1 MDIRIAIIEFPG
13 TNCERESAQAV
24 RRAGMDAVMFRWNM
38 PVALLE
44 GCDGYVIAGGF
55 SYEDRSRSGILAALD
70 PVLDVLKQESAK
82 GKPVLGICN
91 GAQILVEAGLVPGF
105 HDYQVGMALAANR
118 RVSNGV
124 VANSGFYNSWVD
136 IKRTPSESL
145 SDNAFIK
152 HLTPGQSIHL
162 PAAHAEGRFV
172 ISESLLDLLRLRG
185 MDLFRYT
192 ENPNGSTDDLAGV
205 CNAHGNILALMPHP
219 ERTTSGD
226 PIFLS
231 MRTYIQ
237 QHKESGWTRGCNP
250 DLDIPSAMQTQ
261 LEAKTTPSY
270 HPSSSLL
277 SKELIIGT
285 IITDNSAVSVEQAL
299 KRLGME
305 ITVQRHLHWELNATE
320 ALPPHAFDTTIQQA
334 EASGELFNPNKEF
347 VTALSPPANSQ
358 TYLIRPLPGEDSPGQ
373 HAFYTLS
380 EWFGVE
386 GLANVCS
393 GVLWTF
399 TPATQDPEEAQQVI
413 KAALATHIID
423 NPYSQ
428 RRFRYA

>member
-13 TNCERESAQAV
+13 TNCERESAQAI
-24 RRAGMDAVMFRWNM
+24 RRAGMDVVMFRWNM
-38 PVALLE
+38 PVDLLQ

-105 HDYQVGMALAANR
+105 HGYQVGMALAANR
-118 RVSNGV
+118 RVVNNV
-124 VANSGFYNSWVD
+124 VVSSGFYNSWVD
-136 IKRTPSESL
+136 IERTPSEPL
-145 SDNAFIK
+145 SNNAFIK

-172 ISESLLDLLRLRG
+172 IPESLLDILRLRG

-192 ENPNGSTDDLAGV
+192 ENPNGSTDNLAGV
-205 CNAHGNILALMPHP
+205 CNTHGNILALMPHP
-219 ERTTSGD
+219 ERTTAGD

-237 QHKESGWTRGCNP
+237 QHRQSGWTRGCSPN
-250 DLDIPSAMQTQ
+250 LEIPSAMQTQ
-261 LEAKTTPSY
+261 LEAKTTPSF
-270 HPSSSLL
+270 HSPSSLL

-299 KRLGME
+299 RRLGLA
-305 ITVQRHLHWELNATE
+305 ISVQRHLHWELTAAEGLSPQAFAT
-320 ALPPHAFDTTIQQA
+320 TVQNA
-334 EASGELFNPNKEF
+334 EASGELYNPNKEF
-347 VTALSPPANSQ
+347 VTALSPQANSQ
-358 TYLIRPLPGEDSPGQ
+358 TYLIRPLPGEDSHGQ

-380 EWFGVE
+380 EWFGAE
-386 GLANVCS
+386 GLANVGS

-399 TPATQDPEEAQQVI
+399 TPATQDPKEAQQVI
-413 KAALATHIID
+413 KAALASNIID